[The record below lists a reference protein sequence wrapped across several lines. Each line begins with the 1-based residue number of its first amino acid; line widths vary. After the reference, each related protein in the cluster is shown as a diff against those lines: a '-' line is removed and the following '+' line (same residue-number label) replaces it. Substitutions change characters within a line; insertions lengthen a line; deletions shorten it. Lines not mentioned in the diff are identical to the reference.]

1 MVIPAASVL
10 EARPVRE
17 RHSSSQGG
25 RTTIP
30 PKNAGYLRFDSSTE
44 RTRASGNSAVSAPIH
59 YSRLQRIDIGPLR
72 AIALRLSF
80 PSRLIPELRRTS
92 FSMVSPAATHVLIV
106 DDDPGMRGMLAE
118 YLEGEGLRVSAVADG
133 KTMARVLLEN
143 PVDLMVLDMKLGAED
158 GLDLMRGLGSP
169 PKAPII
175 VVTGHRR
182 AETDRVVGLELGADD
197 YLTKPFSPRELL
209 ARIRAVLRRS
219 AAAQQRMREQASR
232 ARYRFADW
240 HLDMRTR
247 QLLSPA
253 GKQVPL
259 TVGELNLLTAF
270 LRSPQQLLTREQL
283 LNASRLHDEEVYD
296 RSIDVQILRLR
307 RKLERNPSE
316 PTLIVTERGVGYRFV
331 AAVTV
336 S

>member
-1 MVIPAASVL
+1 
-10 EARPVRE
+10 
-17 RHSSSQGG
+17 
-25 RTTIP
+25 
-30 PKNAGYLRFDSSTE
+30 
-44 RTRASGNSAVSAPIH
+44 
-59 YSRLQRIDIGPLR
+59 
-72 AIALRLSF
+72 
-80 PSRLIPELRRTS
+80 
-92 FSMVSPAATHVLIV
+92 MVSPAATHVLIV

-253 GKQVPL
+253 GKPVPL